1 MDNNDKFRIMGTYEK
16 ELRRKNKIKNKR
28 LKKLKYRLVVGGVL
42 ATTIIGGFVIKNKI
56 TENEQK
62 NIQTIVNY
70 YGEDSEEKK
79 IIEYLE
85 LSETLNKLNLNSY
98 SFDESL
104 FSEYNILQELK
115 NPKEIKEMINK
126 QKEINM
132 FISKKDI
139 LKQHE
144 NIELILN
151 LIIQERLINN
161 YIYTTGYS
169 VVNQDV
175 EDETKRY
182 TGEVFGI
189 KDYNNIT
196 FDYNLDSNAEQS
208 VKIYYDSDKGKNEY
222 SFDNFFMLK
231 EEKNIMDGIASI
243 NNTDSYN
250 DNDIEDNNEYN
261 KNRNMYIKEALEK
274 SSNLGYMTDE
284 NDLYNEELS
293 RKMK

>member
-1 MDNNDKFRIMGTYEK
+1 MENNDKFRIMDTYEK

-70 YGEDSEEKK
+70 YGEDSEENK

-175 EDETKRY
+175 KDETKRY

-196 FDYNLDSNAEQS
+196 FDYNLNSNAEQS
-208 VKIYYDSDKGKNEY
+208 VKIHYDSDKGKNEY
-222 SFDNFFMLK
+222 YLANFFMLK
-231 EEKNIMDGIASI
+231 EEKNIMDGVASI

-250 DNDIEDNNEYN
+250 DNDIENNNEYN

-274 SSNLGYMTDE
+274 SANLGYMTDE